1 MSVTAQDGVELPA
14 DAGAGTPVDGAS
26 TRSASEAPSLLAY
39 PATYLLILANVLVY
53 TAMFRFGPVPAIL
66 REHAFGPAMFA
77 SAAGWRGMLVAL
89 AQVFSAPFSEGV
101 LVRFGSCL
109 PAQVLGQGEWWRL
122 LSSIFVHVTLL
133 HLLLNMWCLW
143 NLGLFGEPLLGRP
156 GLVAVY
162 LLTGVTGMLQ
172 TVIWSRV
179 TGESGLIVAGASGA
193 VFGLAGILIVL
204 LSNRKLA
211 APWKELRSLRA
222 QVVFFAVANL
232 VLGMLPE
239 LAMRMSPRLLRGLPF
254 DPADLPRID
263 NNAHLGGFVCGLVL
277 GFLLFP
283 RMTSGRSSYRA
294 RQVWVFGSAA
304 LFLVLVGYALASFA
318 RPLGS

>member
-1 MSVTAQDGVELPA
+1 MSGTARGGAELPSQA
-14 DAGAGTPVDGAS
+14 EVS
-26 TRSASEAPSLLAY
+26 RSSGVSATMEQTEPPSLLAY
-39 PATYLLILANVLVY
+39 PATYLLIGINLAVY
-53 TAMFRFGPVPAIL
+53 LAMYRFGPVPGIL
-66 REHAFGPAMFA
+66 REHAVGAAAPG
-77 SAAGWRGMLVAL
+77 SVAGWRAL
-89 AQVFSAPFSEGV
+89 ALALTQVFTAPFGEGV
-101 LVRFGSCL
+101 LVHFGSCM
-109 PAQVLGQGEWWRL
+109 PGRVLANGEWWRL
-122 LSSIFVHVTLL
+122 LSSMFVHVTLL

-143 NLGLFGEPLLGRP
+143 NLGLFGEPLLGKP

-162 LLTGVTGMLQ
+162 LLTGAAGMLQ
-172 TVIWSRV
+172 TVIWSRA
-179 TGESGLIVAGASGA
+179 TQESGLIVAGASGA

-239 LAMRMSPRLLRGLPF
+239 LVMRMSPRLLRGLPF
-254 DPADLPRID
+254 DPTDLPRID

-304 LFLVLVGYALASFA
+304 LFLLLMGYALASFS
-318 RPLGS
+318 RPMGG

>member
-1 MSVTAQDGVELPA
+1 MSRVTQHDAELSPEVSVGIEGVVEEA
-14 DAGAGTPVDGAS
+14 
-26 TRSASEAPSLLAY
+26 EAPSLLGY
-39 PATYLLILANVLVY
+39 PATYLLIGINVAVY
-53 TAMFRFGPVPAIL
+53 LAMFRFGPVPAIF
-66 REHAFGPAMFA
+66 REHAFGAGTFG
-77 SAAGWRGMLVAL
+77 SLAGWRVVMISL
-89 AQVFSAPFSEGV
+89 AQVFTAPFSEGV
-101 LVRFGSCL
+101 LVHFGSCL
-109 PAQVLGQGEWWRL
+109 PGRVLWQGEWWRV
-122 LSSIFVHVTLL
+122 LSSMFVHVTLL
-133 HLLLNMWCLW
+133 HLALNMWCLW
-143 NLGLFGEPLLGRP
+143 NLGLFGEPLLGKP

-162 LLTGVTGMLQ
+162 LLTGAAGMLQ

-232 VLGMLPE
+232 LIGMLPD
-239 LAMRMSPRLLRGLPF
+239 LVMRMSPRLLRGLPF

-318 RPLGS
+318 QPLGG